1 MKKRDLR
8 EEREFQRRHEIRRS
22 IIHAAEDIIGRKGYG
37 SVTMDGVAR
46 AAQVSK
52 ATLYQYVRNKSE
64 LVMEI
69 ILHSFEDFDQEFNR
83 IWARKAGALD
93 KLKELIQFFLEFHHQ
108 KENLSNVLFMDVELI
123 KKLKIFYFPGKAA
136 SAKDRALLNRF
147 RELHESLF
155 RKACDLVREG
165 VRSGEFRHLDP
176 EQAVIFINSVL
187 EGYNHGKYWFEKKLT
202 LGEET
207 DFLSRFL
214 LEGIK
219 GADRP
224 KGDMG

>member
-8 EEREFQRRHEIRRS
+8 EERELQRRQEIRRS
-22 IIHAAEDIIGRKGYG
+22 IIHAAEQIIGRSGYV
-37 SVTMDGVAR
+37 SVTMDEVAR

-52 ATLYQYVRNKSE
+52 ATLYQYVRNKGE

-69 ILHSFEDFDQEFNR
+69 ILHSFEDFDQEFSR
-83 IWARKAGALD
+83 IWAGKAGALD
-93 KLKELIQFFLEFHHQ
+93 KLKEIIHFFLEFHHRS
-108 KENLSNVLFMDVELI
+108 ENLTNVLFMDVDLMR
-123 KKLKIFYFPGKAA
+123 KLKIFYLPEKAA
-136 SAKDRALLNRF
+136 SAKDKALLNRF
-147 RELHESLF
+147 RELRASLF
-155 RKACDLVREG
+155 RKACDLIREG
-165 VRSGEFRHLDP
+165 IKSGVFRHQDP

-214 LEGIK
+214 LEGIR

-224 KGDMG
+224 KGDMR